1 MNEKNDSSCTELEK
15 YRLDYLVELKK
26 NRLFRAALQIKDD
39 KQFVNIMN
47 QNNYSTWKNFE
58 KVRMNK
64 VTIANVY
71 RRRKT
76 RRSLII

>member
-1 MNEKNDSSCTELEK
+1 MNEKNDSSCIELER

-76 RRSLII
+76 RRSQII